1 MEIEFKKEHI
11 PIVLLVIITV
21 IYFYLAYNTPMLG
34 EDEGAYF
41 FTAQKFLGLK
51 FPSFLSPTQ
60 PLNYPPLIPLL
71 SVPFFAVLGS
81 TLNIA
86 KFIVA
91 LFGALTIFLIY
102 SIGKKTSWLLGSMAA
117 FLLLS
122 IPLFT
127 QFMLLY
133 YVEVPIAFFSLL
145 SLALF
150 ASMDSMKK
158 AIFTGS
164 ILGLAFYAKF
174 SAIFL
179 PIALLAYAFYKYFF
193 KKDKNYLKFSI
204 VACIVFAVI
213 IAPFIARNLILYGF
227 PYVDVLNL
235 FFKEPNFTPSWVKD
249 AAKILSPSTD
259 IISVFGFLALI
270 FGLQGIAYFLVSK
283 DEKLVLPSIVFVL
296 FILLYYVRGML
307 NLGIAESR
315 YFAIVFPQIALI
327 GGYFADKVYEK
338 NKNYLIILFA
348 VIVLCLYLSF
358 SVALGTFGSTRYPQ
372 NYLDALNWIK
382 QNTPE
387 NANIFT
393 AYGGSLEMF
402 AGRSNVWA
410 IEEFPQL
417 MSTQDTNYIY
427 NTLVKYN
434 ASYIL
439 IWRSIVAEN
448 YIVPES
454 NLIGAFTYN
463 FVNVVSNDIQ
473 NNNQTHFN
481 IAYQNQDNMIIRL
494 M

>member
-11 PIVLLVIITV
+11 PIALLLLITV
-21 IYFYLAYNTPMLG
+21 IYFYLASNTAMLG

-41 FTAQKFLGLK
+41 FTAQQFLSLK
-51 FPSFLSPTQ
+51 FPSFLSSIQ

-71 SVPFFAVLGS
+71 SVPFFAIFGS
-81 TLNIA
+81 TLNLA
-86 KFIVA
+86 KFIIA
-91 LFGALTIFLIY
+91 LFGALTVFLIY
-102 SIGKKTSWLLGSMAA
+102 SIGKKTSWLLGYMAA

-127 QFMLLY
+127 QFMFLY

-145 SLALF
+145 SLVMF
-150 ASMDSMKK
+150 TSMDSMKK

-164 ILGLAFYAKF
+164 ILGLAFYVKF

-179 PIALLAYAFYKYFF
+179 PIALLAYAFYKYFY

-204 VACIVFAVI
+204 VACIVFAI
-213 IAPFIARNLILYGF
+213 IITPFIARNLILYGF

-270 FGLQGIAYFLVSK
+270 FGLEGIAYFFVSK
-283 DEKLVLPSIVFVL
+283 DEKLVLPTLVFVL
-296 FILLYYVRGML
+296 FILLYYARGIL

-315 YFAIVFPQIALI
+315 YFAIVFPQLALI
-327 GGYFADKVYEK
+327 GGYFADKFYEK
-338 NKNYLIILFA
+338 NKKYLIILFA
-348 VIVLCLYLSF
+348 VIVLCAYLSF
-358 SVALGTFGSTRYPQ
+358 SIALSTFGSTRYPQ

-382 QNTPE
+382 QNTPA

-402 AGRSNVWA
+402 ADRTNVWT

-417 MSTQDTNYIY
+417 MTTQDTNYIY
-427 NTLVKYN
+427 NTLEKYN
-434 ASYIL
+434 VSYIL
-439 IWRSIVAEN
+439 IWRSIVAQD

-481 IAYQNQDNMIIRL
+481 ITYQNQDNLIIKL
-494 M
+494 V

>member
-1 MEIEFKKEHI
+1 MDIEFKKEHI
-11 PIVLLVIITV
+11 PIVLLLLISVT
-21 IYFYLAYNTPMLG
+21 YFYLAFNTAMLG

-41 FTAQKFLGLK
+41 FTSQQFLGLK
-51 FPSFLSPTQ
+51 FPSFLSPSQ
-60 PLNYPPLIPLL
+60 PLNYPPLVSLL
-71 SVPFFAVLGS
+71 SVPFFAVFGS

-86 KFIVA
+86 KFMIA
-91 LFGALTIFLIY
+91 LFGALTIILIY
-102 SIGKKTSWLLGSMAA
+102 SIGKKTRWLFGSMAA

-127 QFMLLY
+127 QFMFLY

-145 SLALF
+145 SLVMF
-150 ASMDSMKK
+150 ASMDSIKK

-164 ILGLAFYAKF
+164 IMGLAFYVKF

-179 PIALLAYAFYKYFF
+179 PVALLAFAVYKYLY
-193 KKDKNYLKFSI
+193 KKEKNYLKLSI
-204 VACIVFAVI
+204 IACVFFAII

-235 FFKEPNFTPSWVKD
+235 FFKEPNFTPLWVKD

-270 FGLQGIAYFLVSK
+270 FCLEGITYFFVSK
-283 DEKLVLPSIVFVL
+283 DEKLVLPILVFVL
-296 FILLYYVRGML
+296 FILLYYVRGVL

-315 YFAIVFPQIALI
+315 YFAIVFPQLALI

-338 NKNYLIILFA
+338 NKKYLIVLFG
-348 VIVLCLYLSF
+348 VIVLCTYLSF
-358 SVALGTFGSTRYPQ
+358 SVALNTFSSTRYPQ
-372 NYLDALNWIK
+372 NYLDALKWIK
-382 QNTPE
+382 QNTPA

-402 AGRSNVWA
+402 AERTNVWA
-410 IEEFPQL
+410 IGEFPQL
-417 MSTQDTNYIY
+417 MTTQDTNYIY
-427 NTLVKYN
+427 NTLVNYN
-434 ASYIL
+434 VSYIL
-439 IWRSIVAEN
+439 IWRGIVAEN

-473 NNNQTHFN
+473 NNNQTHFS
-481 IAYQNQDNMIIRL
+481 IDYQNQDNMVIKLI
-494 M
+494 

>member
-1 MEIEFKKEHI
+1 MEIEFKKEYI
-11 PIVLLVIITV
+11 PIVLLLLIIV
-21 IYFYLAYNTPMLG
+21 IYFYLASNTAMLG

-51 FPSFLSPTQ
+51 FPSFLSLTQ

-71 SVPFFAVLGS
+71 SVSFFAVLGS

-86 KFIVA
+86 KFIIA
-91 LFGALTIFLIY
+91 LFGALTVFLIY
-102 SIGKKTSWLLGSMAA
+102 SIGKKTSWILGSMAA

-122 IPLFT
+122 IPLFS

-179 PIALLAYAFYKYFF
+179 PIALLAYAFYKYLY
-193 KKDKNYLKFSI
+193 KKDKNYLKLSI

-249 AAKILSPSTD
+249 ATKILSPSTD

-270 FGLQGIAYFLVSK
+270 FGLQGIAYLLVSK
-283 DEKLVLPSIVFVL
+283 DEKLILPSIVFVL

-382 QNTPE
+382 QNTPA

-463 FVNVVSNDIQ
+463 FVNVVSSDIQ
-473 NNNQTHFN
+473 NNNQTHFS
-481 IAYQNQDNMIIRL
+481 IAYQNQDNMIL
-494 M
+494 KLV